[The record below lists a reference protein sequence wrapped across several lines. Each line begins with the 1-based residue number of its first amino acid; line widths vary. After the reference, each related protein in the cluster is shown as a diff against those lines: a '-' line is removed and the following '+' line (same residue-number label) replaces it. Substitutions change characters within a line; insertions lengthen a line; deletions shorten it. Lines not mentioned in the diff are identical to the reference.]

1 MQHCRRTVG
10 RKSSLREGVSSLTT
24 RSFIEQCDVI
34 PFKLEG
40 VQRLT
45 DALGIIEASGLKD
58 EAMNVLEALGY
69 TSVWEGMEIDKV
81 RIVKS
86 RSGNYGVID

>member
-1 MQHCRRTVG
+1 MQ
-10 RKSSLREGVSSLTT
+10 
-24 RSFIEQCDVI
+24 EQCDVI

-58 EAMNVLEALGY
+58 EAHECAGSFGLHVCLGRD
-69 TSVWEGMEIDKV
+69 GD
-81 RIVKS
+81 
-86 RSGNYGVID
+86 

>member
-1 MQHCRRTVG
+1 
-10 RKSSLREGVSSLTT
+10 
-24 RSFIEQCDVI
+24 
-34 PFKLEG
+34 
-40 VQRLT
+40 
-45 DALGIIEASGLKD
+45 
-58 EAMNVLEALGY
+58 MNVLEALGY

>member
-1 MQHCRRTVG
+1 MG

-86 RSGNYGVID
+86 RSGNYG

>member
-1 MQHCRRTVG
+1 MG

>member
-1 MQHCRRTVG
+1 MG

-69 TSVWEGMEIDKV
+69 TSVWEEMEIDKV

-86 RSGNYGVID
+86 RSGNYG

>member
-58 EAMNVLEALGY
+58 EAHECAGSFGLHVCLGRD
-69 TSVWEGMEIDKV
+69 GD
-81 RIVKS
+81 
-86 RSGNYGVID
+86 

>member
-1 MQHCRRTVG
+1 M
-10 RKSSLREGVSSLTT
+10 TT